1 MASIENLQAIAAEKV
16 FKKSKYDAAEA
27 AYYSC
32 LGGKQPSSVGGSPLT
47 EQLAHLRANI
57 QAARDLD
64 PSSCAKAGG
73 KGSNAGQQGD
83 QKIQDMAARMEK
95 MEAEMEKLRI
105 TVSTLNSRL
114 NEAFSQ
120 GFTPSSAQAPAPTPK
135 PEPMEEDDDDEVDLF
150 GSDDEEEDAEAAK
163 VREQRLAA
171 YAEKKSKKAGPI
183 AKSSV
188 LLDVKPWS
196 DETDLV
202 AMEKEIREITMDGLI
217 WGAAKSVPLA
227 YGVHKLSILC
237 TVEDEKVSIDDLS
250 EKIEELEEHVQSV
263 DIAAFNKI

>member
-32 LGGKQPSSVGGSPLT
+32 LGGKQP
-47 EQLAHLRANI
+47 
-57 QAARDLD
+57 D

-120 GFTPSSAQAPAPTPK
+120 GFTPSAQAPAPTPK